1 MSQLDLMKTSEG
13 KKTMKLSFSK
23 ELYPKIALLK
33 AAYSFT
39 DKAYLHL
46 DADSSY
52 YYVTLTP
59 KEESSSDLEECFTNE
74 MLAQC
79 VRHEVYLQT
88 KNIRELLV
96 ARAMAST
103 VIERTPK
110 DEPTLI
116 AGAEDAS
123 SILTDWFDSHDN

>member
-1 MSQLDLMKTSEG
+1 MR
-13 KKTMKLSFSK
+13 LSFSK

-52 YYVTLTP
+52 YYVSLAP
-59 KEESSSDLEECFTNE
+59 KGDMPPDLEERFTNE

-110 DEPTLI
+110 DESTLI